1 MSDKLDQDVLEEVVS
16 KIVGEESPALVQ
28 LVSDLLEMEK
38 QRLHQMR
45 PVGLLKNL
53 VAEIDAHLEE

>member
-16 KIVGEESPALVQ
+16 MIVGEGSPALVQ